1 MEETETKAESVEF
14 TKEQM
19 DPRRASFHRGV
30 NGSTISVAEQERIY
44 YTPRPRFRF
53 DWEGGLQDEAI
64 DAVSL
69 QHQAS
74 AWRC

>member
-1 MEETETKAESVEF
+1 MTVEIKKESVEF
-14 TKEQM
+14 TEAQM
-19 DPRRASFHRGV
+19 DPRRASFRRDV
-30 NGSTISVAEQERIY
+30 NGSTISVAELDRIY

-53 DWEGGLQDEAI
+53 DWEGGLSDETI

>member
-1 MEETETKAESVEF
+1 MAVEIKKESVEF
-14 TKEQM
+14 SKTQM
-19 DPRRASFHRGV
+19 DPRRPPLRRDI
-30 NGSTISVAEQERIY
+30 NGSVISVAEQERIY

-53 DWEGGLQDEAI
+53 DWEGGLQDEKT

>member
-1 MEETETKAESVEF
+1 MIVEVKEDSVEF

-19 DPRRASFHRGV
+19 NPRRRSSHRGA
-30 NGSTISVAEQERIY
+30 NGSTISVAEMERIY

-53 DWEGGLQDEAI
+53 DWEGGLQDEKT

>member
-1 MEETETKAESVEF
+1 MIVEIKEDSVKFTKA
-14 TKEQM
+14 QM
-19 DPRRASFHRGV
+19 DPRRAGFRRDV
-30 NGSTISVAEQERIY
+30 NGSAISVAEQERIY

-53 DWEGGLQDEAI
+53 DWEGGLQDETT

>member
-1 MEETETKAESVEF
+1 MIVEIKEDSMEF

-19 DPRRASFHRGV
+19 DPRRASFPRDVHD
-30 NGSTISVAEQERIY
+30 STISVAEQDRIY

-53 DWEGGLQDEAI
+53 DWEGGLQDEKI